1 MHSSRMRTVL
11 CSGRPWGWRGNL
23 PGGVCTV
30 GLSACQG
37 GVCIGGGGYLP
48 RGCSSGSSRQV
59 RGVAEKHE
67 IYAAVKGG
75 HLFYDL
81 FLRGWGGGGIKP
93 SVPLDLQLGGLP
105 ARVLGV
111 SACWG
116 GVYPEGCLTAGGMS
130 ACQGCAC
137 LPDPPVDRMTDTC
150 KYITLP
156 QLCCG
161 R

>member
-1 MHSSRMRTVL
+1 MHSSRMRTVR

-37 GVCIGGGGYLP
+37 GGVCPGGGGYLP
-48 RGCSSGSSRQV
+48 RGCSSGSSSQV

-81 FLRGWGGGGIKP
+81 FLQGWGGGHG
-93 SVPLDLQLGGLP
+93 PLGPPGSATGGLP

-116 GVYPEGCLTAGGMS
+116 VSTQRGV
-130 ACQGCAC
+130 C
-137 LPDPPVDRMTDTC
+137 LPGG
-150 KYITLP
+150 YLP
-156 QLCCG
+156 ARGVRVCQTPLWTE
-161 R
+161 